1 MGLYL
6 DKQEIKDYRIKAQRK
21 LDSGKLL
28 YENEYYSDSITQF
41 FYAMLLT
48 AKALLLTKK
57 YESNKQKGI
66 LDGFNQYFVLEEGF
80 NLDIYKKFAGTQ
92 NLRQEVDYNARD
104 YITKELA
111 KNKMDEC
118 EKFIAECDKYF

>member
-48 AKALLLTKK
+48 AKALLLTKN
-57 YESNKQKGI
+57 YESNKQNGI

>member
-1 MGLYL
+1 MILENY
-6 DKQEIKDYRIKAQRK
+6 
-21 LDSGKLL
+21 

-41 FYAMLLT
+41 FYARLLT

-111 KNKMDEC
+111 KNKWMNVRNSSQNVINIFD
-118 EKFIAECDKYF
+118 